1 MKLIFNCIFRKNHF
15 MKKVKI
21 ILLFSLLFILK
32 NPVFAQSNFLSAKI
46 VNAIGDTIQG
56 EIDYRNWDKNPNKI
70 TFKSLDQKEI
80 LEFTPKDIQSFLVSD
95 EVYLSARVETE
106 RIGNNQFDQSPTIET
121 TLETVFLQ
129 TIIAGEKSLF
139 LYKNEASREN
149 FYIEENGEYYL
160 LKYKKYNKVQTVNG
174 ATRSYTAENKF
185 FLGQLGAYLNGC
197 PDIQKDI
204 NITQYKKES
213 LSRLIVRYNECTG
226 TEIKFEKPK
235 EKTLTK
241 FGVLG
246 GVSMTSLSF
255 TGLNHPNL
263 TEADYGVSI
272 NPVLGLSVDFIFP
285 RNMRKWGFSN
295 ELMLAGYQFQGNNIN
310 EITDYLIENSETKFE
325 YTQIKINSMLQYSI
339 YLNSTELFFH
349 GGMSFGFAV
358 SETNQE
364 YIQTFFYQT
373 VTSETRKAVDTFR
386 IGEMGFLFGTG
397 IRLGKISGEIRYENG
412 NGMSDIPSL
421 SSPTNKVFVLIV
433 YRF

>member
-1 MKLIFNCIFRKNHF
+1 

-149 FYIEENGEYYL
+149 FYIKDNGEYYL

-197 PDIQKDI
+197 PDIQ
-204 NITQYKKES
+204 
-213 LSRLIVRYNECTG
+213 
-226 TEIKFEKPK
+226 
-235 EKTLTK
+235 
-241 FGVLG
+241 
-246 GVSMTSLSF
+246 
-255 TGLNHPNL
+255 
-263 TEADYGVSI
+263 
-272 NPVLGLSVDFIFP
+272 
-285 RNMRKWGFSN
+285 
-295 ELMLAGYQFQGNNIN
+295 
-310 EITDYLIENSETKFE
+310 
-325 YTQIKINSMLQYSI
+325 
-339 YLNSTELFFH
+339 
-349 GGMSFGFAV
+349 
-358 SETNQE
+358 
-364 YIQTFFYQT
+364 
-373 VTSETRKAVDTFR
+373 
-386 IGEMGFLFGTG
+386 
-397 IRLGKISGEIRYENG
+397 
-412 NGMSDIPSL
+412 
-421 SSPTNKVFVLIV
+421 
-433 YRF
+433 

>member
-1 MKLIFNCIFRKNHF
+1 MNTIRLIIFLSVIF
-15 MKKVKI
+15 
-21 ILLFSLLFILK
+21 FSGNNVL
-32 NPVFAQSNFLSAKI
+32 AQSNFLTGHFINIA
-46 VNAIGDTIQG
+46 GDTIHG

-70 TFKSLDQKEI
+70 TFRN
-80 LEFTPKDIQSFLVSD
+80 LETQQITELSPHEIQSFSVSD
-95 EVYLSARVETE
+95 EIYLSARVETE
-106 RIGNNQFDQSPTIET
+106 KIGNSQFEQSPSIET
-121 TLETVFLQ
+121 IIETVFLQ
-129 TIIAGEKSLF
+129 TFISGEKSLF
-139 LYKNEASREN
+139 LYKNEDSREN
-149 FYIEENGEYYL
+149 FYIKENGEFYL

-185 FLGQLGAYLNGC
+185 FLGQLGAYLNEC
-197 PDIQKDI
+197 SDIQKDI

-213 LSRLIVRYNECTG
+213 LSRLIVKYNECTG

-255 TGLNHPNL
+255 SGINHPNL
-263 TEADYGVSI
+263 TEVDYGIST

-310 EITDYLIENSETKFE
+310 EITGYLVEHSETKFE
-325 YTQIKINSMLQYSI
+325 YTQIKINSMIQYSM
-339 YLNSTELFFH
+339 YLKSTELFLH

-358 SETNQE
+358 NETNQE
-364 YIQTFFYQT
+364 YIQTFFYET
-373 VTSETRKAVDTFR
+373 ETSETRKAVDTFR
-386 IGEMGFLFGTG
+386 VGEMGFLLGTG

-412 NGMSDIPSL
+412 NGMSDNPSL
-421 SSPTNKVFVLIV
+421 SSPTNKVFILIG